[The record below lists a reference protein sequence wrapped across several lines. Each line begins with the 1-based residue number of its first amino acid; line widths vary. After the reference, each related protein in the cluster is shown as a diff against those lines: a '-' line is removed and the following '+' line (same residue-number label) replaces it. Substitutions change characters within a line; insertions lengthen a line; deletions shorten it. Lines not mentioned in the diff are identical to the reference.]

1 MEEQRSVS
9 VDGYG
14 RQAHAENPFLP
25 PLEIQAADIVV
36 AGQRVG
42 HEVTV
47 SYSPRSVLFPRVNDQ
62 SVSELVG
69 HVGERVVAT
78 TFPQIDGNV
87 GDKRILFDRK
97 DRLKRTSIKLENS
110 YIFLF
115 KVTIIS

>member
-9 VDGYG
+9 VDGDG
-14 RQAHAENPFLP
+14 RQAHTENPFLP

-47 SYSPRSVLFPRVNDQ
+47 AYSPRSVLLPRVNDQ
-62 SVSELVG
+62 SVSEFVG
-69 HVGERVVAT
+69 HIGERIVAT

-87 GDKRILFDRK
+87 GDERILFDK
-97 DRLKRTSIKLENS
+97 SIKKN
-110 YIFLF
+110 
-115 KVTIIS
+115 VD

>member
-14 RQAHAENPFLP
+14 RQAHAENPLLP

-47 SYSPRSVLFPRVNDQ
+47 GYSPRSVLLPRVNDQ

-69 HVGERVVAT
+69 HVGECVVAT

-87 GDKRILFDRK
+87 GDKRIL
-97 DRLKRTSIKLENS
+97 
-110 YIFLF
+110 
-115 KVTIIS
+115 

>member
-9 VDGYG
+9 VDGDG
-14 RQAHAENPFLP
+14 RQAHPENPFLP
-25 PLEIQAADIVV
+25 PLEIEAADIVV

-42 HEVTV
+42 HEITV
-47 SYSPRSVLFPRVNDQ
+47 HYSPRFVLLPRVYDQ

-78 TFPQIDGNV
+78 TFSQIDGNI
-87 GDKRILFDRK
+87 GDEGILFDQIE
-97 DRLKRTSIKLENS
+97 LKRKIEGEFIS
-110 YIFLF
+110 FLF

>member
-9 VDGYG
+9 VDGDG
-14 RQAHAENPFLP
+14 RQAHPENPFLS

-42 HEVTV
+42 HEITV
-47 SYSPRSVLFPRVNDQ
+47 HYSPRSVLLPRVNDQ

-78 TFPQIDGNV
+78 TFSQIDGNI
-87 GDKRILFDRK
+87 GDEGILFDRNRVQK
-97 DRLKRTSIKLENS
+97 EDRLNGRIR
-110 YIFLF
+110 IFPF
-115 KVTIIS
+115 